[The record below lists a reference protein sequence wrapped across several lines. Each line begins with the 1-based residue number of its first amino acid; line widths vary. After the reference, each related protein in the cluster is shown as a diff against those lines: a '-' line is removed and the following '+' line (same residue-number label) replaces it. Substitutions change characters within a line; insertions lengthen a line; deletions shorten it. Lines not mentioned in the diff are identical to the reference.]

1 MTDVTDQG
9 ATQPE
14 ATTQGR
20 KRGLT
25 LRIAAKREIAQDIH
39 FFDLQAGDGGEL
51 PAFTAGAHIP
61 VRIPNGRMRSY
72 SLCNDPAERHRYCLA
87 VKRDGNG
94 RGGSMNLIDATAVG
108 DTLTIA
114 PPRNLF
120 PLEGNAASYIFIAG
134 GIGITPIRSMIAHLM
149 ATRAKPFKL
158 FYFTRSPEQMAFRD
172 EFATPA
178 FHGKVIM
185 HHDGGDPA
193 KAFDLWPVLEN
204 PKAAHIYCCGPRGLM
219 DAVRDMSGHWPSSAV
234 HFEDF
239 GAGITPVKAAT
250 DGAFT
255 VKLAKSGQ
263 TLSVPPGKSILEVVR
278 AAGIDAA
285 SSCESGTCGT
295 CRCGLLS
302 GEVDHRDMVL
312 ADHERAT
319 AIMICVSRAKA
330 GELVLDL

>member
-1 MTDVTDQG
+1 MTVVTQSND
-9 ATQPE
+9 AP
-14 ATTQGR
+14 TQGR
-20 KRGLT
+20 KRGIT
-25 LRIAAKREIAQDIH
+25 VQITAKREIAQDIH
-39 FFDLQAGDGGEL
+39 FFDLRLADGGDL

-72 SLCNDPAERHRYCLA
+72 SLCNDPTERHRYCLA

-94 RGGSMNLIDATAVG
+94 RGGSVNLIDATAVG
-108 DTLTIA
+108 DTLNIA

-120 PLEGNAASYIFIAG
+120 PLEGNPPSILFIAG
-134 GIGITPIRSMIAHLM
+134 GIGITPIRSMIAHLT
-149 ATRAKPFKL
+149 ATGAQPFKL
-158 FYFTRSPEQMAFRD
+158 YYFTRSPEQMAFRD
-172 EFATPA
+172 EFTAPA
-178 FHGKVIM
+178 FQGRVTL

-193 KAFDLWPVLEN
+193 KAFDLWPVLET
-204 PKAAHIYCCGPRGLM
+204 PKGAHIYCCGPRGLM
-219 DAVRDMSGHWPSSAV
+219 DAVRDMSGHWPKSAV

-239 GAGITPVKAAT
+239 GAGIAPVKAADT
-250 DGAFT
+250 AFA
-255 VKLAKSGQ
+255 VKLAKSGL
-263 TLSVPPGKSILEVVR
+263 TLIVPPDKSILEVIR
-278 AAGIDAA
+278 AAGIDAP

-312 ADHERAT
+312 AEHEKAS